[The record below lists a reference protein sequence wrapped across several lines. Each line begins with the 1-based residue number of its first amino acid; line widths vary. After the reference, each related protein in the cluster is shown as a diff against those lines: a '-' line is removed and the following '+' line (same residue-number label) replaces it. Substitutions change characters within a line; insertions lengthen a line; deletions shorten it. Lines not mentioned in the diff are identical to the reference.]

1 MMRRFLHIIPLM
13 ATVFAAALSGVSC
26 SKDPDFDISDE
37 TGRQGSIVHPQE
49 AETRS
54 AMILISAGFNDLSGY
69 LSSDIK
75 DLGESYLPEDNRY
88 DDLVFVFSRQP
99 SSPGVYSIPTAPVLI
114 RMYRNREGTAV
125 MDTVLRLNT
134 DAIAS
139 SKASLQ
145 KVLTFIK
152 DEYPAAHYG
161 IVLSSH
167 GTGWLPKGYFS
178 DPFSYDEGYAV
189 PQGRRMRRA
198 GDPVLYV
205 DPGYDPSLPAVKT
218 ICQDKV
224 ETSGV
229 FYSYEMTLKDLADAI
244 PMHLDYLLLD
254 ACLMGG
260 VETAFEMKDVCDV
273 IAFSQTEVLAQGFDY
288 KTMTAHLLQSRPAL
302 PEKVCSDYY
311 EYYAAQTG
319 VYQSA
324 TISLIDCRKL
334 DPLAM
339 VCKELFEKYRAQI
352 ASVNPSK
359 VQGYFRDNKHWF
371 YDLKDI
377 LTVAGID
384 AEDTAVLDKALAA
397 CTLYKNATPRFMDVF
412 PIRAYCGFSMY
423 LPANGSTYLDN
434 AYKELVWNQATA
446 LVK

>member
-26 SKDPDFDISDE
+26 SKDPDFDIPDE

-178 DPFSYDEGYAV
+178 DDAIFSA
-189 PQGRRMRRA
+189 PQRNQMRRSEE
-198 GDPVLYV
+198 PVLYV

-359 VQGYFRDNKHWF
+359 VQGYFRNNKHWF

>member
-1 MMRRFLHIIPLM
+1 MRRILHIIPLL
-13 ATVFAAALSGVSC
+13 ATVFAAALSGISC

-37 TGRQGSIVHPQE
+37 TGRQGHIVHPEE

-54 AMILISAGFNDLSGY
+54 AMILISAGFNDLSSY
-69 LSSDIK
+69 LSSDIQ
-75 DLGESYLPEDNRY
+75 DLAESYLPEDNRY

-99 SSPGVYSIPTAPVLI
+99 SSPGVYSVPTAPVLI
-114 RMYRNREGTAV
+114 RLYKDREGAAV

-134 DAIAS
+134 DAVAS

-145 KVLTFIK
+145 KVLTYIK

-167 GTGWLPKGYFS
+167 GTGWLPQGYFANPS
-178 DPFSYDEGYAV
+178 AYDGGSGLWRQGFKRQAATPV
-189 PQGRRMRRA
+189 P
-198 GDPVLYV
+198 YV
-205 DPGYDPSLPAVKT
+205 DPGYDPALPAVKT

-224 ETSGV
+224 LAAGQLL
-229 FYSYEMTLKDLADAI
+229 SYEMSLQDLAESI

-260 VETAFEMKDVCDV
+260 VETAFEMKDLCDV

-288 KTMTAHLLQSRPAL
+288 ETMTGHLLQTRPAA

-324 TISLIDCRKL
+324 TISLMDCRKL
-334 DPLAM
+334 DQLAS
-339 VCKELFEKYRAQI
+339 VCKELFEKYRTQI
-352 ASVNPSK
+352 AAVDPRQ
-359 VQGYFRDNKHWF
+359 VQGYFRSNKHWF

-377 LTVAGID
+377 LTVAGIS
-384 AEDTAVLDKALAA
+384 AEDTATLDQVLAA
-397 CTLYKNATPRFMDVF
+397 CTLYKNATPQFMDEF
-412 PIRAYCGFSMY
+412 PIRAYCGLSMY
-423 LPANGSTYLDN
+423 LPANGSSYLDS
-434 AYKELVWNQATA
+434 AYKELAWNKATA

>member
-1 MMRRFLHIIPLM
+1 
-13 ATVFAAALSGVSC
+13 
-26 SKDPDFDISDE
+26 
-37 TGRQGSIVHPQE
+37 
-49 AETRS
+49 
-54 AMILISAGFNDLSGY
+54 
-69 LSSDIK
+69 
-75 DLGESYLPEDNRY
+75 
-88 DDLVFVFSRQP
+88 
-99 SSPGVYSIPTAPVLI
+99 
-114 RMYRNREGTAV
+114 
-125 MDTVLRLNT
+125 
-134 DAIAS
+134 
-139 SKASLQ
+139 
-145 KVLTFIK
+145 
-152 DEYPAAHYG
+152 
-161 IVLSSH
+161 
-167 GTGWLPKGYFS
+167 
-178 DPFSYDEGYAV
+178 
-189 PQGRRMRRA
+189 
-198 GDPVLYV
+198 
-205 DPGYDPSLPAVKT
+205 
-218 ICQDKV
+218 
-224 ETSGV
+224 
-229 FYSYEMTLKDLADAI
+229 
-244 PMHLDYLLLD
+244 
-254 ACLMGG
+254 MGG

-397 CTLYKNATPRFMDVF
+397 CTLYKNATPQFMNEF
-412 PIRAYCGFSMY
+412 PIRAYCGLSMY
-423 LPANGSTYLDN
+423 LPADGSAYLDN